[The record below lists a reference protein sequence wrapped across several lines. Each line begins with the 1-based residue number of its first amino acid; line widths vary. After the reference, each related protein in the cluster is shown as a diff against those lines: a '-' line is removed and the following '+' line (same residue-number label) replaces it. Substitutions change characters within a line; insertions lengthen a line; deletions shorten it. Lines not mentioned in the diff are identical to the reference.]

1 MVKAWFKRDVEIEEE
16 GFEGEELKEE
26 GRLIHHRTHRK
37 GEQHVQEL
45 HKNTW
50 DICYHKKRFL
60 ILELNT
66 TFDIKCVILMSP
78 LTMATMTPMANLDTK
93 SWLSSMVVTIFV
105 KHPSNAYLNKQAVA
119 SRYSAFCF
127 NLTYGLIRSPV
138 ESELF
143 DTPVSSIF
151 FQNLLSRSFQWKPAC
166 WPRRFPPK
174 NHSPT
179 STRST
184 PPEPGY

>member
-1 MVKAWFKRDVEIEEE
+1 MFRNY
-16 GFEGEELKEE
+16 
-26 GRLIHHRTHRK
+26 T
-37 GEQHVQEL
+37 
-45 HKNTW
+45 
-50 DICYHKKRFL
+50 KRFL
-60 ILELNT
+60 NLELNM
-66 TFDIKCVILMSP
+66 TFDNKCVILMSP

-143 DTPVSSIF
+143 DTPVSEIF
-151 FQNLLSRSFQWKPAC
+151 FQNLLSRSSHLFNENLLAGLVGFH
-166 WPRRFPPK
+166 PRTILQHPLAAPLRNLVIREALK
-174 NHSPT
+174 MSL
-179 STRST
+179 
-184 PPEPGY
+184 